1 MELSLMAKQA
11 NKTLIGA
18 FVVGAVI
25 LAVTGI
31 LIFSSGK
38 FFTEKNK
45 YVLYFD
51 GSVRGLDIGAPVTFK
66 GVRIGSVTDI
76 KLYVANEQ
84 FDLKIP
90 IFIEIEPDRITDS
103 PTFKKERRGQTLKE
117 YRKEMKETGKI
128 MKLLIDRGLR
138 AQLNAQSMVTGKLL
152 IQLDFYPDTP
162 LKLVGLESN
171 FQEIPT
177 IPSSLDQIVKT
188 IQELQELPIKEIVDK
203 LKLTLDGIERLVNT
217 PELKDTIVTLN
228 DTLKEIKN
236 LAHNV
241 DGELGSL
248 TAGIKE
254 TLDTSATALNKAGET
269 LETLQG
275 TVSDTAPVVG
285 YELSEAL
292 KELTTAARSLKTLTD
307 YLQQHPE
314 SLLRGKGGK

>member
-1 MELSLMAKQA
+1 MAKQA

-18 FVVGAVI
+18 FVVGAVV
-25 LAVTGI
+25 LALAGI
-31 LIFSSGK
+31 MIFSSGK

-152 IQLDFYPDTP
+152 IQLDFYPDSP
-162 LKLVGLESN
+162 LKLVGLESD

-177 IPSSLDQIVKT
+177 IPSALDQIVKT
-188 IQELQELPIKEIVDK
+188 IEELPIKEIVDK
-203 LKLTLDGIERLVNT
+203 LKLTLDGIERLINA
-217 PELKDTIVTLN
+217 PELKETIVTLN

-236 LAHNV
+236 LANNAN
-241 DGELGSL
+241 GELGSL

-254 TLDTSATALNKAGET
+254 TLDTSATALE
-269 LETLQG
+269 
-275 TVSDTAPVVG
+275 
-285 YELSEAL
+285 
-292 KELTTAARSLKTLTD
+292 
-307 YLQQHPE
+307 
-314 SLLRGKGGK
+314 

>member
-1 MELSLMAKQA
+1 
-11 NKTLIGA
+11 
-18 FVVGAVI
+18 
-25 LAVTGI
+25 
-31 LIFSSGK
+31 
-38 FFTEKNK
+38 
-45 YVLYFD
+45 
-51 GSVRGLDIGAPVTFK
+51 
-66 GVRIGSVTDI
+66 
-76 KLYVANEQ
+76 
-84 FDLKIP
+84 
-90 IFIEIEPDRITDS
+90 
-103 PTFKKERRGQTLKE
+103 
-117 YRKEMKETGKI
+117 MKETGKI
-128 MKLLIDRGLR
+128 MKLLIHRGLR

-152 IQLDFYPDTP
+152 IQLDFYPDSP
-162 LKLVGLESN
+162 LELVGLESG

-188 IQELQELPIKEIVDK
+188 IQELPIKEIVDK
-203 LKLTLDGIERLVNT
+203 LKLTLDGIERLINA
-217 PELKDTIVTLN
+217 PELKETIVTLN

-236 LAHNV
+236 LANNANR
-241 DGELGSL
+241 ELGSL

-275 TVSDTAPVVG
+275 TVSDAAPVVG

>member
-1 MELSLMAKQA
+1 MAKQA

-18 FVVGAVI
+18 FVVGAVV
-25 LAVTGI
+25 LAFAGI
-31 LIFSSGK
+31 MIFSSGK

-103 PTFKKERRGQTLKE
+103 PTFKKERGGQTLKE
-117 YRKEMKETGKI
+117 YRKEMRKTGKI

-152 IQLDFYPDTP
+152 IQLDFFPDTP
-162 LKLVGLESN
+162 VKLVGMESD

-177 IPSSLDQIVKT
+177 IPSTLDQIVKT
-188 IQELQELPIKEIVDK
+188 IEEIPYAEIADK
-203 LKLTLDGIERLVNT
+203 LKLTIDGIERLVNA
-217 PELKDTIVTLN
+217 PELKETIVTLN

-236 LAHNV
+236 LAHTA
-241 DGELGSL
+241 DGKLGPL
-248 TAGIKE
+248 TASVTD
-254 TLDTSATALNKAGET
+254 TLSTTREALEASRATITQLGDN
-269 LETLQG
+269 L
-275 TVSDTAPVVG
+275 SDQSPIIT

-292 KELTTAARSLKTLTD
+292 KELTTAARSLKVLTD

>member
-1 MELSLMAKQA
+1 MAKQA

-18 FVVGAVI
+18 FVVGAVV
-25 LAVTGI
+25 LALAGI
-31 LIFSSGK
+31 MIFSSGK

-152 IQLDFYPDTP
+152 IQLDFYPDSP
-162 LKLVGLESN
+162 LELVGLESD

-188 IQELQELPIKEIVDK
+188 IQELPIKEIVDK
-203 LKLTLDGIERLVNT
+203 LKLTLDGIERLINA
-217 PELKDTIVTLN
+217 PELKETIVTLN

-236 LAHNV
+236 LANNAN
-241 DGELGSL
+241 GELGSL

-254 TLDTSATALNKAGET
+254 TLDTSATALEKAGET

-275 TVSDTAPVVG
+275 TVSDAAPVVG

>member
-1 MELSLMAKQA
+1 MAKQA

-18 FVVGAVI
+18 FVVGAVV
-25 LAVTGI
+25 LALAGI
-31 LIFSSGK
+31 MIFSSGK

-51 GSVRGLDIGAPVTFK
+51 GSVRGLDIGAPVSFK

-103 PTFKKERRGQTLKE
+103 PTFKEERRGQTLKE

-138 AQLNAQSMVTGKLL
+138 AQLNAQSLVTGKLL
-152 IQLDFYPDTP
+152 IQLDFYPDSP
-162 LKLVGLESN
+162 AKLVGLESD

-177 IPSSLDQIVKT
+177 IPSALDQIFKT
-188 IQELQELPIKEIVDK
+188 IEELPLKEIVDK
-203 LKLTLDGIERLVNT
+203 LKLTLDGIERLINA
-217 PELKDTIVTLN
+217 PELKETIVTLN

-254 TLDTSATALNKAGET
+254 TLDTSATALEKAGET

-275 TVSDTAPVVG
+275 TVSDAAPVVG

>member
-1 MELSLMAKQA
+1 MAKQA

-18 FVVGAVI
+18 FVVGAVV
-25 LAVTGI
+25 LALAGI
-31 LIFSSGK
+31 MIFSSGK

-66 GVRIGSVTDI
+66 GVRIGSVADI

-90 IFIEIEPDRITDS
+90 IFIEIEPDIITDS
-103 PTFKKERRGQTLKE
+103 PTFKEERRGQLLKE
-117 YRKEMKETGKI
+117 YREEMKATGKI
-128 MKLLIDRGLR
+128 MHLLIDRGLR
-138 AQLNAQSMVTGKLL
+138 AQLNAQSLVTGKLL
-152 IQLDFYPDTP
+152 IQLDFYPDSP
-162 LKLVGLESN
+162 AKLVGLEGD

-177 IPSSLDQIVKT
+177 IPSALDQIFKT
-188 IQELQELPIKEIVDK
+188 IEELPIKEIVDK
-203 LKLTLDGIERLVNT
+203 LKLTLDGIERLINA
-217 PELKDTIVTLN
+217 PELKETIVTLN

-236 LAHNV
+236 LANNAN
-241 DGELGSL
+241 GELGSL

-254 TLDTSATALNKAGET
+254 TLDTSSTALEKAGET

-275 TVSDTAPVVG
+275 TVSDAAPVVG

>member
-1 MELSLMAKQA
+1 MAKQA

-18 FVVGAVI
+18 FVVGAVV
-25 LAVTGI
+25 LALAGI
-31 LIFSSGK
+31 MIFSSGK

-51 GSVRGLDIGAPVTFK
+51 GSVRGLDIGAPVSFK

-117 YRKEMKETGKI
+117 YREEMKETGKI

-138 AQLNAQSMVTGKLL
+138 AQLHPQSMVTGKLL
-152 IQLDFYPDTP
+152 IQLDFYPDSP
-162 LKLVGLESN
+162 VKLVGLESN

-188 IQELQELPIKEIVDK
+188 IQELPIKEIVDK
-203 LKLTLDGIERLVNT
+203 LKLTLDGIERLINA
-217 PELKDTIVTLN
+217 PELKETIVTLN

-254 TLDTSATALNKAGET
+254 TLDTSATALEKAGET

-275 TVSDTAPVVG
+275 TVSDAAPVVG